1 MIRPAGKITTL
12 NYSLARASLLFHHQF
27 TDVEEF
33 LVIIAVPSIPI
44 WIRPVIAIAV
54 RAPVPA
60 ATIII
65 RMAIG
70 ISSPVAIMMA
80 VMMMAV
86 IIRRRIIVS
95 G

>member
-1 MIRPAGKITTL
+1 
-12 NYSLARASLLFHHQF
+12 
-27 TDVEEF
+27 
-33 LVIIAVPSIPI
+33 VPSIPI

-60 ATIII
+60 ATIRI

-70 ISSPVAIMMA
+70 ISSPVAVMMA
-80 VMMMAV
+80 VMMMMMAV